1 MALIKCRECQTEVS
15 SEAKQ
20 CPKCAAPVNKKQFG
34 CLSAVVAIFIGI
46 FVLAVISSTVDKMHP
61 PPAPLADKSL
71 GEFAAKRQ
79 AEIKKAISERKIF
92 IGMSDDDV
100 RKSWGKPEKI
110 NSTISVGGKHEQWV
124 YSDQYLYFE
133 NGTLTSMQ
141 TTR

>member
-92 IGMSDDDV
+92 IGMSD
-100 RKSWGKPEKI
+100 
-110 NSTISVGGKHEQWV
+110 STTSVSLGESQKRSIRRSVLE
-124 YSDQYLYFE
+124 E
-133 NGTLTSMQ
+133 NTNNGSTVTSTYILKMEL
-141 TTR
+141 